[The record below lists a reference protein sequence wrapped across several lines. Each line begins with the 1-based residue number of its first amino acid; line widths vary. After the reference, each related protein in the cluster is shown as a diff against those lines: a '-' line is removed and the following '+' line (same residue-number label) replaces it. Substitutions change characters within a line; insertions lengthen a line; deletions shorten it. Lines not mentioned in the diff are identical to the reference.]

1 MSVME
6 VYYDHENHDHGHDND
21 SQTFLAV
28 KVHSIHHPGHIGTSF
43 QTIKPTFKVNIGAEF

>member
-1 MSVME
+1 ME